1 MVNVTELRPGNY
13 FIDENNLYQV
23 LDILLN
29 KTAMRK
35 MVAKVKVKNVRTGTI
50 NELARNS
57 GYMVENVRLDKR
69 QMQYLYD
76 TGDFFVFMDQET
88 YEQVEIP
95 AERLQWEKQFLKG
108 DEVVEITSYDGE
120 ILGVNLPAKVTLKIT
135 QCDPGVRGD
144 TVNKPTKPATLETG
158 LVVRVPLFIEE
169 GEEVLVRT
177 DNGEYDGR
185 AQQVQSMLDWWQGL
199 LLFIGGLLVGG
210 VAAFFITRYLFQKQL
225 RENPPVNEKMIRA
238 MFRSM
243 GRTPSE
249 KQIREIM
256 RNMNQ
261 K

>member
-76 TGDFFVFMDQET
+76 SGDFLVFMDQET
-88 YEQVEIP
+88 YDQVEIP
-95 AERLQWEKQFLKG
+95 VERLQWEKQFLKG

-185 AQQVQSMLDWWQGL
+185 A
-199 LLFIGGLLVGG
+199 
-210 VAAFFITRYLFQKQL
+210 
-225 RENPPVNEKMIRA
+225 
-238 MFRSM
+238 
-243 GRTPSE
+243 
-249 KQIREIM
+249 
-256 RNMNQ
+256 
-261 K
+261 

>member
-50 NELARNS
+50 NELALNS

-108 DEVVEITSYDGE
+108 DEVVEITSYEGE

-185 AQQVQSMLDWWQGL
+185 A
-199 LLFIGGLLVGG
+199 
-210 VAAFFITRYLFQKQL
+210 
-225 RENPPVNEKMIRA
+225 
-238 MFRSM
+238 
-243 GRTPSE
+243 
-249 KQIREIM
+249 
-256 RNMNQ
+256 
-261 K
+261 